1 MRIVINKGLAKVAL
15 ILSMMGGLAAC
26 GGGGGGGGELD
37 EELER
42 SSNFTFVNAL
52 NYSADFHLQ
61 RRNISTDF
69 SGLFDSKHRVTAD
82 IKQNSVGETYTYSYK
97 AINPMLNIGV
107 RNSISLGDEEKLY
120 KTLSDKDNYWLIAW
134 DSAGDN
140 KLALIDRAKND
151 QTGKMNVR
159 IFADASYVI
168 SVNGSN
174 AGSTKNGEATT
185 FYSLD
190 NCNTSLKLNDK
201 AINLCSADYGSS
213 YLLVADSNGMRLI
226 ATE

>member
-1 MRIVINKGLAKVAL
+1 MRFFINKGLAKVAL
-15 ILSMMGGLAAC
+15 IMSVVGGAAAC
-26 GGGGGGGGELD
+26 GGVDDLD
-37 EELER
+37 EELDR

-52 NYSADFHLQ
+52 NYSVDFHLQ
-61 RRNISTDF
+61 RRNISTEF

-82 IKQNSVGETYTYSYK
+82 IKKNSAGETYTYRYR
-97 AINPMLNIGV
+97 ATNPMLNMGV

-120 KTLSDKDNYWLIAW
+120 KTLSDKNNYWLVAW

-140 KLALIDRAKND
+140 KLALLERVKND
-151 QTGKMNVR
+151 QAGQLNVR

-168 SVNGSN
+168 SVNGSS
-174 AGSTKNGEATT
+174 AGSTKKGEATT

-201 AINLCSADYGSS
+201 AINLCSTDYGSS
-213 YLLVADSNGMRLI
+213 YLLIADSNGMRLI
-226 ATE
+226 AKE